1 MDSNTVTKKN
11 KYNLFPERTLDMNQ
25 LIKLPL
31 PNTTDKLTIHITP
44 IKADKGTPE
53 VPVVNIGLEH
63 EDGTETDILA
73 LDQFD
78 VNTSNMLA
86 DRLSLYVWGN
96 PEHEDYTDKHQFPLA
111 HNNRDEQ

>member
-1 MDSNTVTKKN
+1 
-11 KYNLFPERTLDMNQ
+11 MNQ

-53 VPVVNIGLEH
+53 VPVVNIYLEH

-86 DRLSLYVWGN
+86 DHLSLYVWGN
-96 PEHEDYTDKHQFPLA
+96 PEHEDYTDKHQFPLT
-111 HNNRDEQ
+111 HNNRDEL